1 MPHKSRWT
9 IPIPDCSL
17 PTFLFTSAAHTEPTT
32 LANKPAYLDAGK
44 PDTDFL
50 TRRTFKVWS
59 QRFACGL
66 TRMPGFKRGER
77 VLVFSGNNLAF
88 AVAFMGILMAGGI
101 FTAANP
107 TFVPRELANQL
118 KDSEACYLLC
128 SEASLDTALEAAK
141 MANLPTD
148 RIRYFDT
155 DILFRNG
162 VEKSSKNGIQ
172 YWGPIFAS
180 ESEGEK
186 YQWPELKG
194 KDEAKETVLALNY
207 SSGTTGVP
215 KGVMVTHRNYV
226 SNCLQHQHLS
236 TLYPD
241 AAARRERSKWL
252 CFLPLYHA
260 MGQTIY
266 LSGGIMRQTPVYIM
280 AKFDFVELLEN
291 IQKFRITDLAMV
303 PPIAVMIAKHPIVKK
318 YDLSSIESIG
328 SGAAPLGSEA
338 SREVEKIF
346 NGRMN
351 LKQGWGMTEVTCSL
365 LGWDPTQYSE
375 SFAVGE
381 PNANCEAKIMAVHED
396 SKGQQSFSEIT
407 ERGPEHR
414 GELWCRGPN
423 VMKGYWRN
431 EQATRNTFSPDNER
445 WLRTGDVAYVD
456 KHGHFFIVDRIK
468 ELIKV
473 KGNQVAPAELE
484 ALILDHKHIADVAVI
499 GIQTPDGD
507 EKPRA
512 FCVKQP
518 GSEDKVTEQDV
529 IDFVSDKVVRY
540 KRLTAGCEFVDAIP
554 KNPSGKILRR
564 QLRDMYTKRQ
574 KAKL

>member
-1 MPHKSRWT
+1 M
-9 IPIPDCSL
+9 
-17 PTFLFTSAAHTEPTT
+17 
-32 LANKPAYLDAGK
+32 
-44 PDTDFL
+44 
-50 TRRTFKVWS
+50 
-59 QRFACGL
+59 
-66 TRMPGFKRGER
+66 
-77 VLVFSGNNLAF
+77 
-88 AVAFMGILMAGGI
+88 
-101 FTAANP
+101 
-107 TFVPRELANQL
+107 
-118 KDSEACYLLC
+118 
-128 SEASLDTALEAAK
+128 
-141 MANLPTD
+141 
-148 RIRYFDT
+148 
-155 DILFRNG
+155 
-162 VEKSSKNGIQ
+162 
-172 YWGPIFAS
+172 
-180 ESEGEK
+180 
-186 YQWPELKG
+186 
-194 KDEAKETVLALNY
+194 
-207 SSGTTGVP
+207 
-215 KGVMVTHRNYV
+215 
-226 SNCLQHQHLS
+226 
-236 TLYPD
+236 
-241 AAARRERSKWL
+241 
-252 CFLPLYHA
+252 
-260 MGQTIY
+260 
-266 LSGGIMRQTPVYIM
+266 
-280 AKFDFVELLEN
+280 
-291 IQKFRITDLAMV
+291 
-303 PPIAVMIAKHPIVKK
+303 
-318 YDLSSIESIG
+318 
-328 SGAAPLGSEA
+328 
-338 SREVEKIF
+338 
-346 NGRMN
+346 
-351 LKQGWGMTEVTCSL
+351 

-396 SKGQQSFSEIT
+396 SEGQQSFSEIT

-484 ALILDHKHIADVAVI
+484 ALILDHKHVADVAVI